1 MMTKS
6 LLTACTFAL
15 LSLNAAHAAN
25 SEAAASTPAAPA
37 SVTMTTDTNDKIGPS
52 IDLYDKVLA
61 GYTDTWT
68 YTFRANSEARV
79 TVEGDGD
86 TDPHLYIYDENNN
99 LITKDDDNIDYCICT
114 WTPKWTGTFKIKIVN
129 RGSVYNRYHLMIP

>member
-25 SEAAASTPAAPA
+25 SEATATAAPA

-86 TDPHLYIYDENNN
+86 TDLDLYIYDENNN

>member
-15 LSLNAAHAAN
+15 LSFSAAHAAN
-25 SEAAASTPAAPA
+25 SEATATAAPA

-79 TVEGDGD
+79 TVDGDGD
-86 TDPHLYIYDENNN
+86 TDLDLYIYDENNN

>member
-15 LSLNAAHAAN
+15 LSFSAAHAAN
-25 SEAAASTPAAPA
+25 SEATAAAPA

-86 TDPHLYIYDENNN
+86 TDLDLYIYDENNN

-114 WTPKWTGTFKIKIVN
+114 WTPKWTGTFKIKIVH